1 MKRNNVVALIPFE
14 ECTGCGACKESCP
27 KHCISLFSEGE
38 AGFLHPRVDVAS
50 CIDCG
55 VCVKRCPL
63 NHFAQK
69 SRSKCLWSIC
79 K

>member
-38 AGFLHPRVDVAS
+38 AGFLHP
-50 CIDCG
+50 
-55 VCVKRCPL
+55 
-63 NHFAQK
+63 
-69 SRSKCLWSIC
+69 
-79 K
+79 